1 MLVPVLGGPTSAG
14 KLEPPRQ
21 VSGGLGT
28 AMLRQLSSVV
38 RRSQQL
44 SAVGQL
50 AAVPLAVRS
59 FSKGAALP

>member
-1 MLVPVLGGPTSAG
+1 
-14 KLEPPRQ
+14 
-21 VSGGLGT
+21 
-28 AMLRQLSSVV
+28 MLRQLSSVV